1 MACGHQFIWG
11 LPKIRGTFLGV
22 PIARI
27 IIFWGPMLG
36 FPCLGKITISS
47 FSDLRILRAQAMT
60 DPNDVVAS
68 GLGGLLGCC

>member
-27 IIFWGPMLG
+27 IIFWGLCWG
-36 FPCLGKITISS
+36 SLVWGNYHFI

-60 DPNDVVAS
+60 DPNDFVAS